1 MGRKASYRRNN
12 VKEAAKDETAAKN
25 VETVKEKVEAVKEK
39 AEAAVEAVKENV
51 KAEAVKA
58 ETAVT
63 AKAETVKSAEKKETV
78 EAATE
83 KEAEQP
89 KPRRG
94 RPKKS
99 ETAAKETAAKAKTPV
114 KNQLAD
120 LKRALKQR
128 KNLLFSLRVNQLIR
142 QQLLSSVEADLKAQ
156 NVIAKDIKLYVK
168 PEDNKCYYVADEK
181 ITGDVELF

>member
-12 VKEAAKDETAAKN
+12 VKEAVNDETAVKN

-39 AEAAVEAVKENV
+39 AEAAVEAVK
-51 KAEAVKA
+51 AEAVKA
-58 ETAVT
+58 EAAVT
-63 AKAETVKSAEKKETV
+63 AK
-78 EAATE
+78 AATE

-99 ETAAKETAAKAKTPV
+99 ETVAKETAAKAKTPV
-114 KNQLAD
+114 KKSAGRSKKSTEAKKEFVIQFEG
-120 LKRALKQR
+120 K
-128 KNLLFSLRVNQLIR
+128 SVNQAAIIKR
-142 QQLLSSVEADLKAQ
+142 VEADLKAQ

>member
-12 VKEAAKDETAAKN
+12 VKEAVNDETAVKN
-25 VETVKEKVEAVKEK
+25 VETVKDK
-39 AEAAVEAVKENV
+39 AEAVVEAVKENV

-58 ETAVT
+58 EAAVT

-78 EAATE
+78 EA
-83 KEAEQP
+83 EAEQP

-114 KNQLAD
+114 KKSAGRSKKSTEAKKEFVIQFEG
-120 LKRALKQR
+120 K
-128 KNLLFSLRVNQLIR
+128 SVNQAAIIKR
-142 QQLLSSVEADLKAQ
+142 VEADLKAQ

>member
-12 VKEAAKDETAAKN
+12 VKEAVKDETAAKN

-58 ETAVT
+58 EAAVT
-63 AKAETVKSAEKKETV
+63 AKAETIKSAEKKETVETV

-99 ETAAKETAAKAKTPV
+99 ETAAKAKASV
-114 KNQLAD
+114 KKPAGRSKKSTEAKKEFIIQFEG
-120 LKRALKQR
+120 K
-128 KNLLFSLRVNQLIR
+128 SVNQAAIIKR
-142 QQLLSSVEADLKAQ
+142 VEADLKAQ

>member
-1 MGRKASYRRNN
+1 MLDEEVIIMGRKASYRRNN
-12 VKEAAKDETAAKN
+12 VKEAVNDETAVKN

-58 ETAVT
+58 EAAVT
-63 AKAETVKSAEKKETV
+63 AK
-78 EAATE
+78 AATE

-114 KNQLAD
+114 KKPAGRSKKSTEAKKEFVIQFEG
-120 LKRALKQR
+120 K
-128 KNLLFSLRVNQLIR
+128 SVNQAAIIKR
-142 QQLLSSVEADLKAQ
+142 VEADLKAQ

>member
-25 VETVKEKVEAVKEK
+25 VETV
-39 AEAAVEAVKENV
+39 
-51 KAEAVKA
+51 
-58 ETAVT
+58 
-63 AKAETVKSAEKKETV
+63 TVKSAEKKETV

-99 ETAAKETAAKAKTPV
+99 ETAAKETAAKAKNPV
-114 KNQLAD
+114 KKSAGRSKKSTEAKKEFVIQFEG
-120 LKRALKQR
+120 K
-128 KNLLFSLRVNQLIR
+128 SVNQAAIIKR
-142 QQLLSSVEADLKAQ
+142 VEADLKAQ

>member
-12 VKEAAKDETAAKN
+12 VKEAVNDETAVKN
-25 VETVKEKVEAVKEK
+25 VETVKEKVEAVKDK

-51 KAEAVKA
+51 KDEAVKA
-58 ETAVT
+58 EAAVT
-63 AKAETVKSAEKKETV
+63 AK
-78 EAATE
+78 AATE

-99 ETAAKETAAKAKTPV
+99 ETAAKAKTPV
-114 KNQLAD
+114 KKPAGRSKKSTEAKKEFIIQFEG
-120 LKRALKQR
+120 K
-128 KNLLFSLRVNQLIR
+128 SVNQASIIKR
-142 QQLLSSVEADLKAQ
+142 VEADLKAQ

>member
-12 VKEAAKDETAAKN
+12 VKEAAKDENAAKN

-63 AKAETVKSAEKKETV
+63 LKKKLNSQSQE
-78 EAATE
+78 EADL
-83 KEAEQP
+83 KNQRLLQ
-89 KPRRG
+89 KRQQQRQKL
-94 RPKKS
+94 RS
-99 ETAAKETAAKAKTPV
+99 R
-114 KNQLAD
+114 NQLAD

-142 QQLLSSVEADLKAQ
+142 QQLLSV
-156 NVIAKDIKLYVK
+156 
-168 PEDNKCYYVADEK
+168 
-181 ITGDVELF
+181 

>member
-39 AEAAVEAVKENV
+39 AEAAV
-51 KAEAVKA
+51 
-58 ETAVT
+58 T
-63 AKAETVKSAEKKETV
+63 AKAAI
-78 EAATE
+78 E

-114 KNQLAD
+114 KKPAGRSKKSTEAKKEFVIQFEG
-120 LKRALKQR
+120 K
-128 KNLLFSLRVNQLIR
+128 SVNQAAIIKR
-142 QQLLSSVEADLKAQ
+142 VEADLKAQ

>member
-1 MGRKASYRRNN
+1 MCIRDR
-12 VKEAAKDETAAKN
+12 
-25 VETVKEKVEAVKEK
+25 
-39 AEAAVEAVKENV
+39 
-51 KAEAVKA
+51 
-58 ETAVT
+58 
-63 AKAETVKSAEKKETV
+63 
-78 EAATE
+78 
-83 KEAEQP
+83 P

-114 KNQLAD
+114 KKSAGRSKKSTEAKKEFVIQFEG
-120 LKRALKQR
+120 K
-128 KNLLFSLRVNQLIR
+128 SVNQAAIIKR
-142 QQLLSSVEADLKAQ
+142 VEADLKAQ

>member
-12 VKEAAKDETAAKN
+12 VKEAVNDETAVKN
-25 VETVKEKVEAVKEK
+25 VETVKEKVEAVKDK
-39 AEAAVEAVKENV
+39 AEAVVEAVKENV
-51 KAEAVKA
+51 KAEA
-58 ETAVT
+58 AVT
-63 AKAETVKSAEKKETV
+63 AK
-78 EAATE
+78 AATE

-114 KNQLAD
+114 KKPAGRSKKSTEAKKEFVIQFEG
-120 LKRALKQR
+120 K
-128 KNLLFSLRVNQLIR
+128 SVNQAAIIKR
-142 QQLLSSVEADLKAQ
+142 VEADLKAQ

>member
-12 VKEAAKDETAAKN
+12 VKEAVNDETAVKN

-39 AEAAVEAVKENV
+39 AEA
-51 KAEAVKA
+51 
-58 ETAVT
+58 AVT

-114 KNQLAD
+114 KKPAGRSKKSTEAKKEFIIQFEG
-120 LKRALKQR
+120 K
-128 KNLLFSLRVNQLIR
+128 SVNQAAIIKR
-142 QQLLSSVEADLKAQ
+142 VEADLKAQ

>member
-12 VKEAAKDETAAKN
+12 VKEAVKDETAAKN

-39 AEAAVEAVKENV
+39 A
-51 KAEAVKA
+51 
-58 ETAVT
+58 
-63 AKAETVKSAEKKETV
+63 
-78 EAATE
+78 
-83 KEAEQP
+83 
-89 KPRRG
+89 RRG

-99 ETAAKETAAKAKTPV
+99 ETAAKETAAKAPV
-114 KNQLAD
+114 KKPAGRSKKSTEAKKEFIIQFEG
-120 LKRALKQR
+120 K
-128 KNLLFSLRVNQLIR
+128 SVNQAAIIKR
-142 QQLLSSVEADLKAQ
+142 VEADLKAQ

>member
-12 VKEAAKDETAAKN
+12 VKEAVNDETAVKN
-25 VETVKEKVEAVKEK
+25 VETVKEKVEAVKDK
-39 AEAAVEAVKENV
+39 AEAVVEAVKENV

-58 ETAVT
+58 EAAVT
-63 AKAETVKSAEKKETV
+63 AK
-78 EAATE
+78 AATE

-114 KNQLAD
+114 KKPAGRSKKSIEAKKEFVIQFEG
-120 LKRALKQR
+120 K
-128 KNLLFSLRVNQLIR
+128 SVNQAAIIKR
-142 QQLLSSVEADLKAQ
+142 VEADLK
-156 NVIAKDIKLYVK
+156 ILS
-168 PEDNKCYYVADEK
+168 CMLSLK
-181 ITGDVELF
+181 IINAIM

>member
-12 VKEAAKDETAAKN
+12 VKEAVNDETAVKN
-25 VETVKEKVEAVKEK
+25 VETVKEKDEAVK

-51 KAEAVKA
+51 KDEAVKA
-58 ETAVT
+58 EAAVT
-63 AKAETVKSAEKKETV
+63 AK
-78 EAATE
+78 AATE

-114 KNQLAD
+114 KKPAGRSKKSTEAKKEFIIQFEG
-120 LKRALKQR
+120 K
-128 KNLLFSLRVNQLIR
+128 SVNQASIIKR
-142 QQLLSSVEADLKAQ
+142 VEADLKAQ